1 MADTSQYRDSITNF
15 NPDEQCMWVLRNA
28 SRQLER
34 LWAARLLA
42 SYLQNGS
49 LTQRQGAVLRDL
61 VSSVKGAMRPGEV
74 HFLKPV
80 RDDFEVVE

>member
-1 MADTSQYRDSITNF
+1 MADCSQYRDSITNF

-28 SRQLER
+28 TRQLDR

-42 SYLQNGS
+42 SHLQNGS
-49 LTQRQGAVLRDL
+49 LTRKQSAVLRDL
-61 VSSVKGAMRPGEV
+61 VSNVRGSMKSGEV

-80 RDDFEVVE
+80 REDFEVIE